1 MPRTTLVVT
10 LIGSDRTG
18 LVETVA
24 SAVAAH
30 QGNWLESRM
39 ARLAGQFAGILHV
52 SVPSQHADALAASLR
67 CLEDLTVAVAVS
79 SAPEVAATD
88 EAGVARAQLE
98 LIGQDRP
105 GIVRSLSAALAARG
119 INVEELETECGP
131 APMSGETLF
140 RARALLTSPDS
151 QALQSIRE
159 DLERLGAD
167 LMVEIRLNTP

>member
-1 MPRTTLVVT
+1 MSSTTLVMT
-10 LIGSDRTG
+10 LVGPARTG
-18 LVETVA
+18 LVESVA

-52 SVPSQHADALAASLR
+52 SVPSESAEALAASLR
-67 CLEDLTVAVAVS
+67 CLEDLTVAVVS
-79 SAPEVAATD
+79 SSDRAIPD
-88 EAGVARAQLE
+88 ETTLASAQLE

-105 GIVRSLSAALAARG
+105 GIVRSLSTALAARG

-140 RARALLTSPDS
+140 RARALLTSSDPR
-151 QALQSIRE
+151 ALQAIRA

-167 LMVEIRLNTP
+167 LMVEIRLNAP